1 MFVMLISKNRHLIAL
16 SKRTRNKDFVM
27 FIDFAPNLRGKPN
40 NSTHEHTL
48 FLFSLLPSLAF
59 APYFFLLIKKL
70 KVPEGYWFVI
80 KSLAHSFVMIVI
92 PGVQSSLSINPCL
105 SLVSWFWGKLCCKY
119 LETLLMKMFMKT
131 LQIDW
136 NTQLHQASLWL
147 LYSKKS
153 SLPHGTLHTCPLSQP
168 WREPKLSF
176 PILSPLITE

>member
-1 MFVMLISKNRHLIAL
+1 
-16 SKRTRNKDFVM
+16 M

-105 SLVSWFWGKLCCKY
+105 SLVSWF
-119 LETLLMKMFMKT
+119 
-131 LQIDW
+131 
-136 NTQLHQASLWL
+136 
-147 LYSKKS
+147 
-153 SLPHGTLHTCPLSQP
+153 
-168 WREPKLSF
+168 
-176 PILSPLITE
+176 